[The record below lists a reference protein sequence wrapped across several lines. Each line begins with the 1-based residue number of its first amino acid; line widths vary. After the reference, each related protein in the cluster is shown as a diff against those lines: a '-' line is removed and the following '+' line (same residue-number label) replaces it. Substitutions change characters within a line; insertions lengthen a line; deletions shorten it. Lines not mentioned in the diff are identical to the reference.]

1 MIRKLVLL
9 AALLPTGVLAG
20 PPPQLADLYDAEPS
34 GRAAFSIP
42 EESRR
47 GAMRSAAIGFASRS
61 ALHRRNW
68 EHGQLL
74 ETYGTELSRIY
85 RFRALLIHHGGF
97 TLMPPVAVRTRNA
110 FRLAR
115 SGHQAAS
122 AERVFRILE
131 PEKLVSA
138 PPHWRDFLVRSW
150 PEPEPP
156 VSVLFPRNPVESAL
170 WRKWLEEGWAHG
182 TRLADD
188 IFAADLDRL
197 NRTFIGLVTWRRA
210 RIAHMATEPRIQIRH
225 NSVAGGGKTLRIND
239 RNARIAIRSR
249 LDPDSRNWRTP

>member
-9 AALLPTGVLAG
+9 AALLPTGALAG
-20 PPPQLADLYDAEPS
+20 PPPQLADLYDIEPS
-34 GRAAFSIP
+34 DRAAVSFP

-68 EHGQLL
+68 EHRQLL
-74 ETYGTELSRIY
+74 ETYESELSRIY
-85 RFRALLIHHGGF
+85 RFRVLLLRHGGF
-97 TLMPPVAVRTRNA
+97 TLMPPVAARTRNA

-115 SGHQAAS
+115 SGHRAAS
-122 AERVFRILE
+122 AERVLRILE
-131 PEKLVSA
+131 PERLVSA
-138 PPHWRDFLVRSW
+138 PPHWRDFLARSW
-150 PEPEPP
+150 PEPRPP
-156 VSVLFPRNPVESAL
+156 VSVLFPRNPAETAL
-170 WRKWLEEGWAHG
+170 WRKWLDEGWAHG

-210 RIAHMATEPRIQIRH
+210 RIVQMVTEPRIRIRH
-225 NSVAGGGKTLRIND
+225 DSVAGGGKTLRIND
-239 RNARIAIRSR
+239 RTARIATRSR
-249 LDPDSRNWRTP
+249 LDPDSRNWLAP